1 MIILRNQMNIE
12 KRNLYLFKTYF
23 HRVICISSKCN
34 SSRIPIWNDENN
46 INLLFFLSDSHDLRV
61 HLFNNKLK
69 DDGPH
74 LVMKNYDI
82 ALLTEKY
89 PFDTMET
96 NDDSS
101 NYVFVQISLDN
112 SLFSSIQSDSSG
124 SFYDKY
130 DKFCR
135 KLDKSNGCIRKT
147 SSLDFFNKN
156 IVGKRLMNNNDT
168 LINKKRSGFY
178 KIDDGLKNSM
188 SLRLLRFEEMV
199 KNIDHTWLIKKKVLR
214 DEENKRK
221 LTNEDTTSKSGNS
234 ESNNND
240 LS

>member
-1 MIILRNQMNIE
+1 MIILRNKMNIE

-46 INLLFFLSDSHDLRV
+46 INILFLLSDSDDLRV

-82 ALLTEKY
+82 ALLTENY

-112 SLFSSIQSDSSG
+112 SLFSSIQADSSG
-124 SFYDKY
+124 SLYDKY
-130 DKFCR
+130 GKFCR
-135 KLDKSNGCIRKT
+135 KLDQSNGYIRKT

-156 IVGKRLMNNNDT
+156 IVGKISINNDDT
-168 LINKKRSGFY
+168 LFHEK
-178 KIDDGLKNSM
+178 
-188 SLRLLRFEEMV
+188 
-199 KNIDHTWLIKKKVLR
+199 
-214 DEENKRK
+214 
-221 LTNEDTTSKSGNS
+221 
-234 ESNNND
+234 
-240 LS
+240 